1 MGTALWPRDIEL
13 LCLDVDGVLTD
24 GSIILNERGEET
36 KRYSVRDGLAIRA
49 WLGCGL
55 HLAVITARP
64 IGPSA
69 GRLESLGV
77 THIYSDVVDK
87 GAVFAS
93 ICTALKVDPSHA
105 AMVGDDLA
113 DLAVFRRCGC
123 PVAVGDAVEEI
134 KDAARVTTTAVG
146 GRGAVR
152 ETVEGLLKA
161 AGLWAGVVQ
170 KFDVSVEGV

>member
-69 GRLESLGV
+69 GRLASLGV
-77 THIYSDVVDK
+77 QHIYSDVTDK
-87 GAVFAS
+87 GATFES
-93 ICTALKVDPSHA
+93 ICSTLNVDPAHA
-105 AMVGDDLA
+105 AMVGDDLP

-134 KDAARVTTTAVG
+134 KEAACMTTTAMG

-161 AGLWAGVVQ
+161 AGRWADIVQ